1 MKVKTVNKNAVKIK
15 YKNFDLLKIIPFPA
29 SDAYDF
35 KIDFSENSYELRLH
49 NLGKKYFEVPS
60 NDFHLEKYE
69 VTYHKKNEKNPAKF
83 HLKSKGKQ
91 SRYYNIP
98 LRNIL
103 DPTISPEFPIPF
115 IKVGISNKDNFK
127 LYKYKKKYS
136 VLDIGNNNV
145 IEMYLVNVKF
155 DLDLFIHKW
164 DVFDLIYT
172 IAPMEYFV
180 NGQLKNGFLIPK
192 YNTLYEL
199 NTFRI
204 MKININEDI
213 ALLINAYTDNNID
226 GIKQKSFVSIYEN
239 GEYVKYLSLA
249 PINYFYKNGKKSE
262 IKPAFVYQLQRCK
275 DKFSTED
282 YTKWKK
288 YFTNIQ
294 LQYKGS
300 RQNLKLDGFSL
311 EAVEKQ

>member
-1 MKVKTVNKNAVKIK
+1 MKLLIIK
-15 YKNFDLLKIIPFPA
+15 
-29 SDAYDF
+29 S
-35 KIDFSENSYELRLH
+35 
-49 NLGKKYFEVPS
+49 
-60 NDFHLEKYE
+60 
-69 VTYHKKNEKNPAKF
+69 
-83 HLKSKGKQ
+83 
-91 SRYYNIP
+91 
-98 LRNIL
+98 IL

-145 IEMYLVNVKF
+145 IEMYLVNSKF
-155 DLDLFIHKW
+155 DLDLFIRKW
-164 DVFDLIYT
+164 DDFNLIYT

-204 MKININEDI
+204 IKININEDI

-249 PINYFYKNGKKSE
+249 PINYFYKNGKNMKLNQHLY
-262 IKPAFVYQLQRCK
+262 INCK
-275 DKFSTED
+275 DVKINLVQ
-282 YTKWKK
+282 KIILNGK
-288 YFTNIQ
+288 NI
-294 LQYKGS
+294 LQIYNYNIKV
-300 RQNLKLDGFSL
+300 LD
-311 EAVEKQ
+311 KI